1 MLARRRMRPPGERTL
16 KKEKTMRAIGNLLWF
31 IPGGV

>member
-1 MLARRRMRPPGERTL
+1 MRPPGERTL
-16 KKEKTMRAIGNLLWF
+16 KKKTTMRVIGNLLWF